1 MTNKELVLK
10 FYDEVFNNWDIS
22 NLDNY
27 MKDNYIQHN
36 PTAPNGKEGFV
47 EFTKFFFSLKPHM
60 DIIHI
65 GEDGDIVYVFF
76 KCTLENGAINKVCDI
91 YRIEDGKLAEH
102 WDVVEHNV
110 PVSYTHLAPLI
121 AASIFSIF
129 SPYPAPEAHP
139 FPFGFSCIPRY
150 ST

>member
-27 MKDNYIQHN
+27 
-36 PTAPNGKEGFV
+36 
-47 EFTKFFFSLKPHM
+47 
-60 DIIHI
+60 IIHI
-65 GEDGDIVYVFF
+65 GKDRDIVYVFF

-110 PVSYTHLAPLI
+110 QDIVPVHNNGL
-121 AASIFSIF
+121 F
-129 SPYPAPEAHP
+129 
-139 FPFGFSCIPRY
+139 
-150 ST
+150 